1 MCLKLLEDSC
11 SEAMM
16 RLFGFILNFIFILV
30 GVILCVLGI
39 WMEIEYVKIENLT
52 ENNFGATPAAVGIVG
67 ALTLL
72 VASFGLWGIVRK
84 GKCLTGT
91 YAVALIVLLLVQI
104 AGIVAP
110 IVARDQAEELLYK
123 SANQTMMEWEGPN
136 KPIGKAWG
144 VVQTKFECCGV
155 SNGTQW
161 IDVKGFV
168 DYAKK
173 HGWDSVN
180 GTADP
185 VPDSCC
191 VTKSENCGLTYTSP
205 ASIFQ
210 DGCVQKMESWAES
223 HMKLIL
229 GCVGGLCALELITVV
244 MSFWLVRGGYSY
256 ESLA

>member
-16 RLFGFILNFIFILV
+16 RLFGFILNFIFIFV
-30 GVILCVLGI
+30 GAILSCLGI

-72 VASFGLWGIVRK
+72 VASFGLWGIIRK

-91 YAVALIVLLLVQI
+91 YAVALIVLLLIQL

-110 IVARDQAEELLYK
+110 IIARDQAEELFFK
-123 SANQTMMEWEGPN
+123 SANRTMMEWEGPK
-136 KPIGKAWG
+136 KPIGQAWG

-155 SNGTQW
+155 ANATEWAG
-161 IDVKGFV
+161 VAGFT

-173 HGWDSVN
+173 HGWNSTLAIN
-180 GTADP
+180 TP
-185 VPDSCC
+185 VPDTCC
-191 VTKSENCGLTYTSP
+191 KEITENCGLTYSTDTD
-205 ASIFQ
+205 IHQ
-210 DGCVQKMESWAES
+210 NGCVQKIESWAES
-223 HMKLIL
+223 HMKIIL
-229 GCVGGLCALELITVV
+229 GAVGGLCALELITVI
-244 MSFWLVRGGYSY
+244 MSFYLVRGGYSY